1 MTSHALI
8 LYRGKFLLIL
18 RDNKPDIPYPN
29 LWAPVGGNSL
39 SGELP
44 EQTLRREL
52 KEEANLKVDNFTY
65 LGDMENDAHLFLV
78 KISTNDFRKIR
89 KGAEGQ
95 KLEFFD
101 FKRLQDLDLAAK
113 FKNFLDKNHSAVKIA
128 VKLIS

>member
-89 KGAEGQ
+89 KGVEGQ